1 VMHTIMTNVRVSN
14 RRFTLQPN
22 FYTHLDSLK
31 SFFSADDKVK
41 MGIKKRDF
49 GGRYM
54 IGMILCGGH
63 GKRFRPLTEKIPKGL
78 LEIKKNYT
86 ILDRQLY
93 AHKSAGFDKVFML
106 TGHLGKKIEK
116 RYGSKHKGMKIGYIM
131 EEKPLGTL
139 NAIRLG
145 MKVAK
150 SDAMVSNGD
159 VVADVNLKRMAQE
172 FKASGCSA
180 SMFVVRMRSP
190 YGIVVLGDRY
200 IKSFEEK
207 PVLGH
212 CINGGFYCISK
223 EVLGLLEKFKVGDV
237 EKTAFPRLAE
247 MKKLTYYKEDVP
259 FWMAIDS
266 MKDLETVKKE
276 YENRTDKPWGYE
288 KLLSLTKKGM
298 EKELYIMAGYKTSFH
313 YHKLRDETL
322 NIVHG
327 AGYVEFEGRREK
339 FKEGSAIP
347 IKPGTPHTIVATENT
362 LIREVSTPHPEDVV
376 RIKDF
381 YEVR

>member
-1 VMHTIMTNVRVSN
+1 
-14 RRFTLQPN
+14 
-22 FYTHLDSLK
+22 
-31 SFFSADDKVK
+31 
-41 MGIKKRDF
+41 
-49 GGRYM
+49 M
-54 IGMILCGGH
+54 IGMILCGGY
-63 GKRFRPLTEKIPKGL
+63 GKRFYPLTQKVPKLL
-78 LEIKKNYT
+78 LEIKDDYT
-86 ILDRQLY
+86 ILDRQLFAY
-93 AHKSAGFDKVFML
+93 KSAGFDKVFML
-106 TGHLGKKIEK
+106 TGHLSKKIEK
-116 RYGSKHKGMKIGYIM
+116 KYGAAHKGIKIEYIV

-145 MKVAK
+145 MEAAK

-159 VVADVNLKRMAQE
+159 VIADINLKRMVQE

-180 SMFVVRMRSP
+180 LMFVVRMRSP

-212 CINGGFYCISK
+212 YINGGFYCISK
-223 EVLGLLEKFKVGDV
+223 EVLELLEKFKVGDV
-237 EKTAFPRLAE
+237 EKTAFPHLAE
-247 MKKLTYYKEDVP
+247 MKKLTYYKEDIP
-259 FWMAIDS
+259 FWTAIDS
-266 MKDLETVKKE
+266 MKDLESVKKE

-288 KLLSLTKKGM
+288 KLLSLTKESM

-313 YHKLRDETL
+313 YHKQRDETL
-322 NIVHG
+322 NITSG
-327 AGYVEFEGRREK
+327 AGYVEFEGGRKE
-339 FKEGSAIP
+339 FKKGSAIP